1 MGIVVCVKAVY
12 DPEEVRVHKRTMT
25 LLIEGL
31 HLKLNPLDKY
41 AVEAALKLK
50 EKWKTSVTAL
60 SIGPEEAEDVLR
72 RTLAMGVNK
81 AYLVTDE
88 SIKDHDPFLTAYLLS
103 KAIKKLGD
111 FDLVVCG
118 EKSIDWE
125 NRQVGPQIAAFLQI
139 PLLHR
144 VDNIELGNGKVRVR
158 EVFDGEALWVESPLP
173 AAITIIKGG
182 NKPRFPSPWNISK
195 AYRKMRVE
203 KWGLKDLGL
212 SREELKAKTVTK
224 VRRQF
229 IFERKR
235 ETKLMVEEAEAASD
249 KLISHLNKL
258 LEEI

>member
-1 MGIVVCVKAVY
+1 MDIVVCVKAVY
-12 DPEEVRVHKRTMT
+12 DPEEIRVHRRTMT
-25 LLIEGL
+25 VLTEGL

-88 SIKDHDPFLTAYLLS
+88 SIKDPDPFLTAYLLS
-103 KAIKKLGD
+103 KAIKRLGD
-111 FDLVVCG
+111 FDLVICG

-125 NRQVGPQIAAFLQI
+125 NRQVAPQIAAFLQI

-144 VDNIELGNGKVRVR
+144 VDNIQLGRDKVKVR
-158 EVFDGEALWVESPLP
+158 EVLNGEALWVESPLP
-173 AAITIIKGG
+173 AAITVMKGA
-182 NKPRFPSPWNISK
+182 NKPRVPSPWNISK

-203 KWGLKDLGL
+203 KLGLKELGL
-212 SREELKAKTVTK
+212 SREELKAKTITK

-229 IFERKR
+229 TFERRR
-235 ETKLMVEEAEAASD
+235 ETKLMLEEAEVASE
-249 KLISHLNKL
+249 KLVFHLNKL
-258 LEEI
+258 LKEI